1 MIHPRRPWTPQDD
14 AHLRLFHAEGKD
26 DKTIGYIINRAAKVV
41 HRHRKAMGLKAVGK
55 PGPAKGSF
63 KHTDERK
70 AKIREGVTQRW
81 REDEQFRKA
90 AIDALAR
97 GRQANEAKRWHVPT
111 DPAEL
116 KVYKKIR
123 ALMGAK
129 FAKTALRETTTTA
142 A

>member
-1 MIHPRRPWTPQDD
+1 MSGRKWTDRDD
-14 AHLRLFHAEGKD
+14 ALLKKFWLEGKD
-26 DKTIGYIINRAAKVV
+26 DKSIGYIINRAPKVV

-63 KHTDERK
+63 KHTAERK

-81 REDEQFRKA
+81 RDDEQFRKA

-97 GRQANEAKRWHVPT
+97 GRQANEAKRWHVPA
-111 DPAEL
+111 DPAER

-129 FAKTALRETTTTA
+129 FAKTALRSSL
-142 A
+142 